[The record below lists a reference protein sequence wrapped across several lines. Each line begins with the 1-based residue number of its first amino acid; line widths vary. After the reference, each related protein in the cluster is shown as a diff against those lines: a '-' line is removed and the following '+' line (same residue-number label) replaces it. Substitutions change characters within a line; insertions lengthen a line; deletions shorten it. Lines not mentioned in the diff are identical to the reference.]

1 MPRSL
6 LRLARRLPLTFALSV
21 SLSASLAAQALPEPA
36 TQTAI
41 GHFMAATQGSSDAT
55 QASLEQ
61 FQALLKAEPGHPLLM
76 SYAGAATTLKA
87 RDAWAPWKKMS
98 YAEGG
103 LAQIDKALTLLDP
116 AHDQALYQGTA
127 VSLQTRFVAANTFL
141 GLPDMF
147 NRGPR
152 GRQLLDEIQAS
163 PLFGK
168 APAGFQGAVL
178 MRAAR
183 QASQAK
189 QGERA
194 RSLYQ
199 QIIERQLPQATEA
212 QAALKDA
219 K

>member
-6 LRLARRLPLTFALSV
+6 LHIVRSLPLVLALTV
-21 SLSASLAAQALPEPA
+21 PLAAQALPEPA
-36 TQTAI
+36 TQAAI
-41 GHFMAATQGSSDAT
+41 GQFMAATQGKSEAT
-55 QASLEQ
+55 EASLEQ

-98 YAEGG
+98 YAEDG
-103 LAQIDKALTLLDP
+103 LAQIDKALGLLNP
-116 AHDQALYQGTA
+116 AHDQALYQGTP

-168 APAGFQGAVL
+168 SPAGFQGAVL
-178 MRAAR
+178 MRAGR
-183 QASQAK
+183 QAVQAK
-189 QGERA
+189 QGDRA
-194 RSLYQ
+194 KALFQ
-199 QIIERQLPQATEA
+199 QVIDRQCPQAAEA
-212 QAALKDA
+212 QSALKEA
-219 K
+219 H